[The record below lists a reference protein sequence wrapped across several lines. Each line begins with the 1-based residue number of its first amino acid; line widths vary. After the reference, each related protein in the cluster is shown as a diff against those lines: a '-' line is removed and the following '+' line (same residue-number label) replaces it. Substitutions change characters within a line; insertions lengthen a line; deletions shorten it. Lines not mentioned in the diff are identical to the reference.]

1 MATKYYV
8 GMDLGTTNSSVAL
21 LDPYTNQV
29 EVKKV
34 DVGETPL
41 LVRSILSRDLEE
53 QWIIGNQAAAVD
65 QLRSR
70 SVFSIK
76 TELRRDM
83 NFKLKLEG
91 QSYDLVDLY
100 AIFIKELLRKA
111 GVDHPRKVER
121 LCLSIP
127 VNFDENR
134 KSVMEKAA
142 EKLGIP
148 REGIWFLDEPVS
160 VLWDCQTV
168 PGQYVLVFDFGG
180 GTLDLAI
187 MDKYETEEAR
197 ESAAQVLRELTGE
210 GANRY
215 NGKIVAKVGL
225 DIGGDDLDDVII
237 RNFIEQGK
245 LQGNP
250 VCESLSLD
258 VFDDPERLHK
268 LKNHPKFTFYYQLK
282 LMAEKTKKYISEHD
296 TYSLSIPPLVPGV
309 DEGIKGI
316 TYTMEQF
323 LMGTE
328 RIRRE
333 MMQGLKELNDKF
345 IEQTGLSRQEIDA
358 VLLSGGSSLISFV
371 PDLLEELYP
380 NARIVWD
387 EEHLQTR
394 IARGNSRYTKSEG
407 EILVGDVVNASY
419 GIYNHAGK
427 ETIVMVESTEQ
438 YPVHK
443 VKRVATTKANQT
455 KIEIVPMV
463 KKGTQFEPLKRNGSP
478 IYWRMNIQPHVQ
490 TMDLSRITVT
500 YAIDKSQ
507 RLRIT
512 AYDNL
517 FKSEIGV
524 EEIALSDTK
533 I

>member
-1 MATKYYV
+1 MAKYYV
-8 GMDLGTTNSSVAL
+8 GIDLGTTNSSVAI
-21 LDPYTNQV
+21 LDPYTGEV
-29 EVKKV
+29 EMKKV
-34 DVGETPL
+34 DVGETPFM
-41 LVRSILSRDLEE
+41 VRSILSKDEAGEWLL
-53 QWIIGNQAAAVD
+53 GNQAAAVD
-65 QLRSR
+65 RLRSR

-83 NFKLKLEG
+83 NFKLKVDED
-91 QSYDLVDLY
+91 SYDLPELY
-100 AIFIKELLRKA
+100 AIFIRTLLRKA
-111 GVDHPRKVER
+111 GIDHPRKVER
-121 LCLSIP
+121 LALSIP

-134 KSVMEKAA
+134 KSVMEKGA

-148 REGIWFLDEPVS
+148 RENIWFLDEPVS
-160 VLWDCQTV
+160 VLWDCRNI

-180 GTLDLAI
+180 GTLDLAV
-187 MDKYETEEAR
+187 MDKYETEE
-197 ESAAQVLRELTGE
+197 EKEGAAQVLRELTGE

-215 NGKIVAKVGL
+215 TGKVVAKTGL
-225 DIGGDDLDDVII
+225 DIGGDDLDDTII
-237 RNFIEQGK
+237 RYFIEQGK
-245 LQGNP
+245 EQGNP
-250 VCESLSLD
+250 ICQSLSLD

-282 LMAEKTKKYISEHD
+282 AVAEKTKKALSDNDEI
-296 TYSLSIPPLVPGV
+296 SLSIPPLVPGV

-316 TYTMEQF
+316 TLTLEQF
-323 LMGTE
+323 LIGSE
-328 RIRRE
+328 RIRNA
-333 MMQGLKELNDKF
+333 MLGGLKTLNDEF
-345 IEQTGLSRQEIDA
+345 ARITGLNRQNIDA

-394 IARGNSRYTKSEG
+394 IARGNARYTKSEG
-407 EILVGDVVNASY
+407 EILVGDAINAAY

-427 ETIVMVESTEQ
+427 ETIPMIEASEQ
-438 YPVHK
+438 YPVRK
-443 VKRVATTKANQT
+443 VKRVATTKPNQT

-463 KKGTQFEPLKRNGSP
+463 RKGAEFEPLRKNGSP
-478 IYWRMNIQPHVQ
+478 IFWRMNIQPHQQ
-490 TMDLSRITVT
+490 TLDLSRISVT

-512 AYDNL
+512 AYDHL

-524 EEIALSDTK
+524 EEISLSDTSG
-533 I
+533 

>member
-1 MATKYYV
+1 MPKYYA
-8 GMDLGTTNSSVAL
+8 GIDLGTTNSSIAL
-21 LDPYTNQV
+21 LDPYTG
-29 EVKKV
+29 EVDMKKV
-34 DVGETPL
+34 DIGETPYI
-41 LVRSILSRDLEE
+41 VRSILSKDEE
-53 QWIIGNQAAAVD
+53 GQWILGNQAAAVD
-65 QLRSR
+65 RLRSR
-70 SVFSIK
+70 TVFSVK

-83 NFKLKLEG
+83 NFSLSLDEET
-91 QSYDLVDLY
+91 YTLVDLY
-100 AIFIKELLRKA
+100 AVFIKELLKKA
-111 GVDHPRKVER
+111 GIDHPRKVER
-121 LCLSIP
+121 LTLSIP

-148 REGIWFLDEPVS
+148 REQVWFLDEPVS
-160 VLWDCQTV
+160 VLWDCRNI

-187 MDKYETEEAR
+187 MDKYETEEAK
-197 ESAAQVLRELTGE
+197 EGAVQVLRELTGE
-210 GANRY
+210 GDNRY
-215 NGKIVAKVGL
+215 HGKVVAKVGL

-237 RNFIEQGK
+237 KYFVEQGK
-245 LQGNP
+245 EQGNP
-250 VCESLSLD
+250 VCQSLSLE

-268 LKNHPKFTFYYQLK
+268 LKSHPKFTFYYQLK
-282 LMAEKTKKYISEHD
+282 AAAEKVKKA
-296 TYSLSIPPLVPGV
+296 LSVEEVFALTIPPLVPGV

-316 TYTMEQF
+316 TYTLEQF
-323 LMGTE
+323 LTGTE
-328 RIRRE
+328 KVRNA
-333 MMQGLKELNDKF
+333 MLQGLKQLNDAF
-345 IEQTGLSRQEIDA
+345 AAETGLQRHSIDA

-394 IARGNSRYTKSEG
+394 IARGNARYTKSEG
-407 EILVGDVVNASY
+407 EILVGDAVNASF

-427 ETIVMVESTEQ
+427 ETIVMIEASEQ
-438 YPVHK
+438 YPVRK
-443 VKRVATTKANQT
+443 VKRVATTKTNQT

-463 KKGTQFEPLKRNGSP
+463 RKGADFEPLRRNGSP
-478 IYWRMNIQPHVQ
+478 VFWRMNIQPHQQ

-524 EEIALSDTK
+524 EEISLADTSG
-533 I
+533 